1 MKYCVPLIL
10 LLLFSCTTKKNHEDQ
25 RFKYLGQ
32 ETPDTIPRVFGE
44 GIVSVKGRFDM
55 GLTISPDGKSI
66 AFGVAH
72 ESDPEETCIYLM
84 NYVDGK
90 WSSSDKSFLPENSNT
105 FFPMFGPTGKELYF
119 AKSVNNSETDL
130 WVAQFLD
137 NKAINPK
144 PLDSI
149 INSKSREAGHGKAKS
164 GSLYFTSNRD
174 DQNQCCG
181 DIYFSRLKSD
191 GYSSIQKLN
200 ELNSSSDEESL
211 FLSPNEDY
219 IIIQAWKNEFESKHD
234 LYISYRTKKRSWT
247 IPERLNTNING
258 KEIEQRPF
266 VSPDNRF
273 LFFSRMHITQ
283 EKGKD
288 IYDSDIY
295 WVSTMSVF
303 KPYPYNTEIEATVKH
318 DEKFKISFPHD
329 LFKDINDS
337 KLLYEVSM
345 ENDSELPEWIKFD
358 SSSLAL
364 NGVWK
369 SKVPLTIKVTG
380 TDSSGNSGVFKF
392 KLGEEQPTNNT
403 ANM

>member
-90 WSSSDKSFLPENSNT
+90 WSSPDKSFLPENSNT

-149 INSKSREAGHGKAKS
+149 INSESREAGHGKSKN
-164 GSLYFTSNRD
+164 GTLYFTSNRD

-181 DIYFSRLKSD
+181 DIYRSELEPK
-191 GYSSIQKLN
+191 GYVTIQKVDG
-200 ELNSSSDEESL
+200 LNSNSDEESL

-234 LYISYRTKKRSWT
+234 LYISYRTKNGLWT
-247 IPERLNTNING
+247 IPDRLNPNING

-283 EKGKD
+283 EDGQY

-295 WVSTMSVF
+295 WVSSKSVF
-303 KPYPYNTEIEATVKH
+303 KPYPYNTEIKVRVSRN
-318 DEKFKISFPHD
+318 EKFEINFPHD
-329 LFKDINDS
+329 LFKDIDDS

-358 SSSLAL
+358 SSSLSL

-369 SKVPLTIKVTG
+369 SKVPLTIKVIA
-380 TDSSGNSGVFKF
+380 TDSSENSGAFKI
-392 KLGEEQPTNNT
+392 KLGEKDN
-403 ANM
+403 